1 MKRRLVAVSAAMAFA
16 ASIFIRVGEPA
27 AGAPLAQ
34 TAPPEIPD
42 FAVSRMPAQLSLE
55 HAIELAEG
63 RSPKLAVAQAGVEAA
78 RGRAQQAGL
87 RINPEFSVEL
97 ENFGGSGSLSGL
109 QSSELTVSL
118 SQKLDLAGHRPARM
132 TVAEA
137 ELAAAQLRFII
148 ARADLTQKVRNL
160 FAAGVAAQEAL
171 DLAQENVERAEE
183 LANVARELVDAGRE
197 PPLRRLR
204 AEAALAQAIASLK
217 SAEADEQTAYNLLA
231 ALLGS
236 SIPPEELIGG
246 SNIPLPEELDPSS
259 NLDVAL
265 AVAEVVIA
273 RANFKQARADGRVD
287 PSVGIGLRHMR
298 DSGDVGLMVG
308 ISVPLPIFDRNQGN
322 IAAAVSEVQAAE
334 AKVSAARLDA
344 TARAASARAS
354 LTAADSRLSA
364 LEKSAIKEAREAL
377 RLAELSYRAGKSSLV
392 ELLDA
397 QQAYALIRSD
407 LISARLA
414 RSEAAAT
421 LAREATK
428 P

>member
-1 MKRRLVAVSAAMAFA
+1 
-16 ASIFIRVGEPA
+16 
-27 AGAPLAQ
+27 
-34 TAPPEIPD
+34 
-42 FAVSRMPAQLSLE
+42 
-55 HAIELAEG
+55 
-63 RSPKLAVAQAGVEAA
+63 
-78 RGRAQQAGL
+78 
-87 RINPEFSVEL
+87 
-97 ENFGGSGSLSGL
+97 
-109 QSSELTVSL
+109 
-118 SQKLDLAGHRPARM
+118 M